1 MHCSRALLRKEVSL
15 CRTSAFSHG
24 LNAGFP
30 PLILIK
36 AARALRR
43 ILYGTE
49 AHRLRRTVKGKA
61 DMHREHRTSRLQPVG
76 QAFLEMLERDQRR
89 LLRVCAALEKVADG
103 LPESSRQP
111 RTLRVL
117 SFLGSA
123 FERHVFL
130 HEKCLFPLI
139 RSLAGTPAAI
149 EPVLAQLESEHASDH
164 GLVLE
169 ITSAFLSGG
178 RDKAD
183 IGVHVLGFLLRSFF
197 ENYRRH
203 QSWERNILYPVARQH
218 LAGRTVAAQGER
230 DALLRLSLGLAVR
243 SGPV

>member
-1 MHCSRALLRKEVSL
+1 M
-15 CRTSAFSHG
+15 
-24 LNAGFP
+24 
-30 PLILIK
+30 
-36 AARALRR
+36 
-43 ILYGTE
+43 
-49 AHRLRRTVKGKA
+49 
-61 DMHREHRTSRLQPVG
+61 DREHRTSSLQPVG

-111 RTLRVL
+111 TTARVL

-123 FERHVFL
+123 FERHAFL

-139 RSLAGTPAAI
+139 RSLADAQASI
-149 EPVLAQLESEHASDH
+149 EPILAQLESEHASDH

-169 ITSAFLSGG
+169 ITSAFLSGSG
-178 RDKAD
+178 KGGID
-183 IGVHVLGFLLRSFF
+183 VHVLGFLLRLFF

-218 LAGRTVAAQGER
+218 LSSRTLAAQDEHR
-230 DALLRLSLGLAVR
+230 ALLQLSLGLAGRRGRV
-243 SGPV
+243 